1 MKKFLIITAVIFGI
15 VVIGIAAY
23 LFYLFQSTANTA
35 EQMHDPIGRSSE
47 LREGEPDLSEGDPIS
62 LLLLGID
69 SEEGTSGRSD
79 TMIVM
84 TINPE
89 LESIKMVSIPR
100 DSRVEIEGRGQD
112 KINHAYAFGGAELAM
127 DTVENFINVPIDY
140 YATVNME
147 SFIDTVDM
155 VDGVTVNNG
164 LSFEYGGF
172 TFPEGEIELSGE
184 EALAFVRMRYE
195 DPQGDAGRNERQRQV
210 IDAVINEGAQI
221 SNITKI
227 DDFLDILGENAKTS
241 FTFEEMRQLQSNYR
255 AARHNLEET
264 QMRGEDTTI
273 DGIYYMEIPDQ
284 TVQEISTELNE
295 HLNVQ

>member
-47 LREGEPDLSEGDPIS
+47 LREGEPDLSDGDPIS

-69 SEEGTSGRSD
+69 AEEGTTGRSD

-127 DTVENFINVPIDY
+127 DTVENFMDVPIDY

-227 DDFLDILGENAKTS
+227 DNFLDILGDNARTS
-241 FTFEEMRQLQSNYR
+241 FTFEEMRQVQSNYR

-264 QMRGEDTTI
+264 QMRGEDATI
-273 DGIYYMEIPDQ
+273 DGIYYMEIPDE

>member
-69 SEEGTSGRSD
+69 AEEGTTGRSD

-127 DTVENFINVPIDY
+127 DTVENFMDVPIDY

-155 VDGVTVNNG
+155 VGGVTVNNG

-241 FTFEEMRQLQSNYR
+241 FTFEEMRQVQSNYR

-273 DGIYYMEIPDQ
+273 DGIYYMEIPDE

>member
-1 MKKFLIITAVIFGI
+1 MKKFLIITAVIFG
-15 VVIGIAAY
+15 VVIIGIAAY
-23 LFYLFQSTANTA
+23 LFYLFQSTASTA
-35 EQMHDPIGRSSE
+35 EEMHDPIGRTSE
-47 LREGEPDLSEGDPIS
+47 LREGEPDLSNGDPFS
-62 LLLLGID
+62 MLLLGID
-69 SEEGTSGRSD
+69 SEESTSGRSD

-84 TINPE
+84 TVNPE

-100 DSRVEIEGRGQD
+100 DSRVDIEGRGQD

-127 DTVENFINVPIDY
+127 DTVENFIDVPIDY

-155 VDGVTVNNG
+155 VNGVTVNNG
-164 LSFEYGGF
+164 LSFEYGGY

-184 EALAFVRMRYE
+184 EALAFVRMRKE

-210 IDAVINEGAQI
+210 IDAVINEGAQL

-227 DDFLDILGENAKTS
+227 DDFLEILGDNAKTS
-241 FTFEEMRQLQSNYR
+241 FTFEEMRQVQSNYR
-255 AARHNLEET
+255 VARHNLEET
-264 QMRGEDTTI
+264 QMRGEDATI

-284 TVQEISTELNE
+284 TIQGISTELNE
-295 HLNVQ
+295 HLQVQ

>member
-1 MKKFLIITAVIFGI
+1 MKKFLIITAVIFG
-15 VVIGIAAY
+15 VVIIGIAAY
-23 LFYLFQSTANTA
+23 LFYLFQSTASTA
-35 EQMHDPIGRSSE
+35 EEMHDPIGRTSE
-47 LREGEPDLSEGDPIS
+47 LREGEPDLSNGDPFS
-62 LLLLGID
+62 MLLLGID
-69 SEEGTSGRSD
+69 SEESTSGRSD

-84 TINPE
+84 TVNPE

-100 DSRVEIEGRGQD
+100 DSRVDIEGRGQD

-127 DTVENFINVPIDY
+127 DTVENFIDVPIDY

-155 VDGVTVNNG
+155 VNGVTVNNG
-164 LSFEYGGF
+164 LSFEYGGY

-184 EALAFVRMRYE
+184 EALAFVRMRKE

-227 DDFLDILGENAKTS
+227 DDFLDILGDNAKTS
-241 FTFEEMRQLQSNYR
+241 FTFEEMRQVQSNYR

-264 QMRGEDTTI
+264 QMRGEDATI

-284 TVQEISTELNE
+284 TIQGISSELNE
-295 HLNVQ
+295 HLQVQ

>member
-1 MKKFLIITAVIFGI
+1 MKKFLIITAVIFG
-15 VVIGIAAY
+15 VVIIGIAAY
-23 LFYLFQSTANTA
+23 LFYLFQSTASTA
-35 EQMHDPIGRSSE
+35 EEMHDPIGRTSE
-47 LREGEPDLSEGDPIS
+47 LREGEPDLSNGDPFS
-62 LLLLGID
+62 MLLLGID
-69 SEEGTSGRSD
+69 SEESTSGRSD

-84 TINPE
+84 TVNPE

-100 DSRVEIEGRGQD
+100 DSLVNIEGRGQD

-127 DTVENFINVPIDY
+127 DTVENFIDVPIDY

-155 VDGVTVNNG
+155 VNGVTVNNG
-164 LSFEYGGF
+164 LSFEYGGY

-184 EALAFVRMRYE
+184 EALAFVRMRKE

-227 DDFLDILGENAKTS
+227 DDFLEILGDNAKTS
-241 FTFEEMRQLQSNYR
+241 FTFEEMRQVQSNYR

-264 QMRGEDTTI
+264 QMRGEDATI

-284 TVQEISTELNE
+284 TIQGISTELNE
-295 HLNVQ
+295 HLQVQ

>member
-69 SEEGTSGRSD
+69 AEEGTTGRSD

-127 DTVENFINVPIDY
+127 DTVENFMDVPIDY

-241 FTFEEMRQLQSNYR
+241 FTFEEMRQVQSNYR

-273 DGIYYMEIPDQ
+273 DGIYYMEIPDE